1 MEQNVKNS
9 INEVIDALFE
19 SKDHFL
25 SEGSIKDLPSIEKVV
40 EIVEDVKNILYPN
53 YFCKNYEKSYYV
65 DLTKALYEKLYKQ
78 IELAF
83 GYECEISKKEI
94 NSNEIDQKAKEISLN
109 FIKALPSVFETL
121 SYDIKATLD
130 GDPAAVSPDLILM
143 TYPGI
148 EAVFIYRLA
157 HVLFKSEVPLIPR
170 IMTEYAHSKTGI
182 DIHPGATI
190 GKSFVIDHG
199 TGIVI
204 GETTEIGEHV
214 NIYQGV
220 TLGAVSL
227 KNARSLVG
235 KKRHPTIKDNVT
247 IYSGAT
253 ILGGETIIGEGA
265 VIGSSVFI
273 TKSVEAGVTVAIEKP
288 KLRLYS
294 NNPLAE
300 TVKK

>member
-9 INEVIDALFE
+9 INEVIDALFN
-19 SKDHFL
+19 SKDRFL
-25 SEGSIKDLPSIEKVV
+25 SDGSIKDLPSIKKVE
-40 EIVEDVKNILYPN
+40 EIIEDVKNILYPN
-53 YFCKNYEKSYYV
+53 YFSKNYEKSYYV

-94 NSNEIDQKAKEISLN
+94 NSSEIDEKAKEISIN
-109 FIKALPSVFETL
+109 FIKALPSVFDTL

-157 HVLFKSEVPLIPR
+157 HVLYQNKVPLIPR

-253 ILGGETIIGEGA
+253 ILGGETVIGEGA

-273 TKSVEAGVTVAIEKP
+273 TKSVEPGVTVAIEKP